1 MTHPRHRPRRPAVV
15 ATALVTLLI
24 LLAACDGSS
33 SPTPAV
39 AATPSAAACG
49 PEEVADGGIDGLVV
63 DPDGN
68 PLDDIFL
75 IIENGAGFQGSA
87 RTAEDGIFTAPGVAG
102 EFVITT
108 VDIDHVEVIERIT
121 VPCGE
126 LVDVELVL
134 TPVGN

>member
-1 MTHPRHRPRRPAVV
+1 MVV
-15 ATALVTLLI
+15 AISLVALLI

-33 SPTPAV
+33 SPSPTVPAT
-39 AATPSAAACG
+39 ASAAACG
-49 PEEVADGGIDGLVV
+49 PEQVADGGINGRVV
-63 DPDGN
+63 GQDGN
-68 PLDDIFL
+68 PLGDIFL
-75 IIENGAGFQGSA
+75 IIENGAGFQGSV

-108 VDIDHVEVIERIT
+108 VDIDHVEVVERIT

-134 TPVGN
+134 SPINP